1 MIRPLPIAGLAAAC
15 LMTAAA
21 ARGLEVDRRIDN
33 GHLSVAISARDG
45 GAVCSL
51 VHDGQEL
58 VNDHDHGRQLQYA
71 WIYND
76 LGEPYNP
83 TEAGADL
90 DQMKPTSTTKVLD
103 VRSTAASLTTV
114 CQPAYWFTPGRHPG
128 TVNTAPVTK
137 DILTKTITL
146 GHQGDRRVA
155 VLDARVAVATE
166 PTGPAVTGLR
176 IEAPTIY
183 AHAVLTEHA
192 LFDVRTGEEK
202 PVPPPKEM
210 RKDQMNTRINRVTE
224 HWRVPLLSS
233 ADGRHALALY
243 TPRAQDYW
251 GAFTWDVPSDDP
263 TNACTKLTLFFKH
276 PVQAGK
282 AYEYRTFLVVG
293 TAAQVKESLRALG
306 R

>member
-1 MIRPLPIAGLAAAC
+1 MTRLSEITGVVAAC
-15 LMTAAA
+15 LLPAAA
-21 ARGLEVDRRIDN
+21 ARGLEVDSRIDN
-33 GHLSVAISARDG
+33 GHMAIAISARDG

-83 TEAGADL
+83 TEAGSDL
-90 DQMKPTSTTKVLD
+90 DQTKPTSTTKVLD
-103 VRSTAASLTTV
+103 VRSTATSLTTV

-137 DILTKTITL
+137 DVLTKTITL

-155 VLDARVAVATE
+155 VLDARVAVAAE

-183 AHAVLTEHA
+183 AHAVLSDHRIV
-192 LFDVRTGEEK
+192 DVRTGEET
-202 PVPPPKEM
+202 PVPPPKGM
-210 RKDQMNTRINRVTE
+210 SKDQMNTRINRVPE
-224 HWRVPLLSS
+224 PWRVPLLSS
-233 ADGRHALALY
+233 TDGRHALALY

-251 GAFTWDVPSDDP
+251 GAFTWDVPSNDP

-276 PVQAGK
+276 PAQAGK
-282 AYEYRTFLVVG
+282 TYDYRTFLVVG
-293 TAAQVKESLRALG
+293 TTAQVKESLRALG